1 MAWSI
6 WFHRNKTRVGESAR
20 PLDQIASFAREYV
33 HDFKSLKKSSP
44 TLRASAPKVWS
55 PPADDG
61 WKINF
66 DGAMFNES
74 GEVGIGVVMRNSV
87 GEVKAV
93 LAEKIKKPPSVEV
106 LELLAARRAAL
117 FSEDLG
123 LDKVTFEG
131 DSEQVMKALQWGG
144 WDFTPGGHLIRD
156 FLYIVNSFVSSSV
169 SHVYRQGN
177 SVAHALAQRA
187 RLCFPISV
195 WLDSYPTNISP
206 FVIADSS
213 ALFY

>member
-1 MAWSI
+1 M
-6 WFHRNKTRVGESAR
+6 
-20 PLDQIASFAREYV
+20 
-33 HDFKSLKKSSP
+33 HDFKSLTKSSP

-55 PPADDG
+55 PLANDG

-74 GEVGIGVVMRNSV
+74 SEAGIGVVVRNSV
-87 GEVKAV
+87 GKVKAA

-131 DSEQVMKALQWGG
+131 GLEQVMKALQWGG
-144 WDFTPGGHLIRD
+144 WDFALGGHLIRD
-156 FLYIVNSFVSSSV
+156 FLCIVNSFVSISV
-169 SHVYRQGN
+169 SHVCRQGN
-177 SVAHALAQRA
+177 TIAHALAQRA
-187 RLCFPISV
+187 RLCSPISV
-195 WLDSYPTNISP
+195 WLDSFPADISP
-206 FVIADSS
+206 FVLADSS
-213 ALFY
+213 ALFC